1 MPKPRNRKK
10 LPPRPRPAKR
20 KQPRQTAPRKSK
32 SSGNRG
38 GVAQSIGQALGQ
50 GLGNYVMPGVGG
62 SVGGTLGSGL
72 GWAFKKVTGYGDYK
86 IMANTLTMSGSP
98 VPAFG
103 ENCIRIRHKE
113 YLGDVLSTTAFTLTS
128 IALNPGLSLSF
139 PWLCTVASNYQE
151 YYFAGLLFSFVSTS
165 ADALN
170 STNTALGKIIM
181 ATDYNA
187 SDTVFINPQ
196 QMLATEF
203 SNYGKPADNLLHAV
217 ECHPGTRPTKWQ
229 YVRTAAVGT
238 GRDPRLYDLGVF
250 QIASQGMQAAANIG
264 GLWVSYDII
273 LCKPVIAASGS
284 VMDYWYS
291 STCSTNSS
299 IAPASVSG
307 AVRSIGCTITGT
319 TVAPQLNFPFG
330 TISGTYRVT
339 TWTDGLNHASTFQT
353 TFAGLFNNQINTAYD
368 PLLSG
373 TYTSNAAS
381 GQVTFMCSGDYQI
394 YGTGSYI
401 TLQTPLVTAATT
413 ASIALEVVYLGP

>member
-1 MPKPRNRKK
+1 
-10 LPPRPRPAKR
+10 
-20 KQPRQTAPRKSK
+20 
-32 SSGNRG
+32 
-38 GVAQSIGQALGQ
+38 
-50 GLGNYVMPGVGG
+50 MPGIGG

-86 IMANTLTMSGSP
+86 ISANTLTMSGSP

-113 YLGDVLSTTAFTLTS
+113 YLGDISGTTAFTLAS
-128 IALNPGLSLSF
+128 YDLNPGLSQTF
-139 PWLCTVASNYQE
+139 PWLASIAANYQE
-151 YYFAGLLFSFVSTS
+151 YYFAGLLLSFVSTS

-187 SDTVFINPQ
+187 SDTVYINPQ

-291 STCSTNSS
+291 STCSTSS
-299 IAPASVSG
+299 SVAIASVSG
-307 AVRSIGCTITGT
+307 AVRSIGCTLSGT
-319 TVAPQLNFPFG
+319 AAAPRINFPPNL
-330 TISGTYRVT
+330 ISGTYRVT
-339 TWTDGLNHASTFQT
+339 TYTDGLNQASTFQT
-353 TFAGLFNNQINTAYD
+353 TFNTVFNCQINTAYD

-373 TYTSNAAS
+373 TYTSNTAS
-381 GQVTFMCSGDYQI
+381 GQVTFMCSNDYQI
-394 YGTGSYI
+394 YGTSSYI
-401 TLQTPLVTAATT
+401 NMQTALLTGGTT
-413 ASIALEVVYLGP
+413 GSVAWEVIYLGP